1 MKHLLTAIACCLAMA
16 GSAQFIPQ
24 PIGYNPDSNNDGFV
38 GSEDLMGL
46 LSLYGTPFD
55 NGDSVD
61 IVTLDFTGFENDTLS
76 VPENADVVYL
86 LSGDSTST
94 PSNERHVLLPSN
106 TSWKS
111 LVLFAFSSFNESC
124 QFRCISSGSFFGDGV
139 LSSSFAEVTMLWGK
153 NPEYDTYG
161 MHYQILL
168 RNHFGYW
175 NKDSAH

>member
-1 MKHLLTAIACCLAMA
+1 MKHLLTAIACCLAVA

-24 PIGYNPDSNNDGFV
+24 PMGYNPDSNSDAFV
-38 GSEDLMGL
+38 GIDDLMAV

-61 IVTLDFTGFENDTLS
+61 VVTLDFTGFENDTLS
-76 VPENADVVYL
+76 VPEGADVIYL
-86 LSGDSTST
+86 LSGDSVTQY
-94 PSNERHVLLPSN
+94 NDRYVLLPSG

-111 LVLFAFSSFNESC
+111 LVFFGFSSFNESC
-124 QFRCISSGSFFGDGV
+124 LYRFISSGSFFDEGI
-139 LSSSFAEVTMLWGK
+139 LSSMYGEVDILRGQ

-161 MHYQILL
+161 MKHKILL

-175 NKDSAH
+175 YAPAAP